1 MSKRKDKKGTVTMLQ
16 KYLTEEIRID
26 FKACLYFFC
35 MVFFYSMY
43 CIFQG
48 SWEASIIYMA
58 EMIVT
63 NYIMGYM
70 QVYLMDNFDEAD
82 VYKGKEIAKTLG
94 CSAIYVVVS
103 LLCGWFDRSPAV
115 TFLYFAYMVVCYI
128 CVFLSYKVKR
138 DIDSKL
144 LMEDLR
150 KYKEENGGSHDKGN

>member
-1 MSKRKDKKGTVTMLQ
+1 MNKKKSVTMLQ

-35 MVFFYSMY
+35 MVFFYSVY
-43 CIFQG
+43 CILQG

-58 EMIVT
+58 EMMAI
-63 NYIMGYM
+63 NYIMGYI

-82 VYKGKEIAKTLG
+82 TYRAKELMKTLV
-94 CSAIYVVVS
+94 CSVIYVVVS
-103 LLCGWFDRSPAV
+103 LLCGWFDRNPLV
-115 TFLYFAYMVVCYI
+115 TLLYFAYMVVCYI

-150 KYKEENGGSHDKGN
+150 KYKEGGGGTHGEGN

>member
-1 MSKRKDKKGTVTMLQ
+1 MSKNNKKGNITILQ

-35 MVFFYSMY
+35 MVFFYSVY
-43 CIFQG
+43 RIIQG
-48 SWEASIIYMA
+48 TWEASIIHMA
-58 EMIVT
+58 EMIAT
-63 NYIMGYM
+63 NYIMGYI

-82 VYKGKEIAKTLG
+82 AFKSKEILKTIL
-94 CSAIYVVVS
+94 CSAVYAAVS
-103 LLCGWFDRSPAV
+103 LFCGWFDGKPAV
-115 TFLYFAYMVVCYI
+115 TLLYLVYMVVCYI

-150 KYKEENGGSHDKGN
+150 KYKESKSTWENQ

>member
-1 MSKRKDKKGTVTMLQ
+1 MSKMNDKKSRKDKLQ

-35 MVFFYSMY
+35 MVFFYSVY
-43 CIFQG
+43 RIVQG
-48 SWEASIIYMA
+48 VWEASIIHMA
-58 EMIVT
+58 EMIAA
-63 NYIMGYM
+63 NYIIGYM

-82 VYKGKEIAKTLG
+82 VYRGKEIVKTLV
-94 CSAIYVVVS
+94 CSVVYVMVS
-103 LLCGWFDRSPAV
+103 LLCGWFDRKPMV
-115 TFLYFAYMVVCYI
+115 TLLYFVYMVVCYV

-150 KYKEENGGSHDKGN
+150 KYKEGNGGTHDKGN

>member
-1 MSKRKDKKGTVTMLQ
+1 MSKNNKKGNITILQ

-35 MVFFYSMY
+35 MVFFYSVY
-43 CIFQG
+43 RIIQG
-48 SWEASIIYMA
+48 TWEASIIHMA
-58 EMIVT
+58 EMIAT
-63 NYIMGYM
+63 NYVMGYI

-82 VYKGKEIAKTLG
+82 AYGGKEIVKTLV
-94 CSAIYVVVS
+94 CSVIYAAIS
-103 LLCGWFDRSPAV
+103 LLCNWFDRSPAV
-115 TFLYFAYMVVCYI
+115 TLLYLIYMVVCYI

-150 KYKEENGGSHDKGN
+150 KYKESKSTWENQ